1 MEKIYSRPTYECKKG
16 HEIYLIKNDN
26 YQIHQQ
32 YISAGMLEILNI
44 ITHLIAFEEH
54 VFVIEEPESHLHVHA
69 ERLLGDLIKES
80 SNNNQIICTTH
91 STSFINTEDL
101 DGVTIVR
108 AIKGASYLQ

>member
-1 MEKIYSRPTYECKKG
+1 MNVKKG

-54 VFVIEEPESHLHVHA
+54 VFVIEEPESHLQFMQNV
-69 ERLLGDLIKES
+69 
-80 SNNNQIICTTH
+80 
-91 STSFINTEDL
+91 
-101 DGVTIVR
+101 
-108 AIKGASYLQ
+108 Y